1 MNTQSSVSTYGGLIK
16 TRAAELGFDACGIS
30 RAGLLEEDSNR
41 LSDWLAAGHNGSMG
55 YMANHF
61 DKRVNPALLVEGA
74 KSVISVLL
82 NYYTEKS
89 QADPNAPVIS
99 KYALGK
105 DYHYVLKERLSKL
118 LSYIQSEL
126 VPCQGR
132 AFVDSAPVLEKTLA
146 KEAGLGWIG
155 KNTLLINPRLGS
167 YIFIGEL
174 ILDVELDYDEPF
186 GNNLCGSCT
195 RCMDSCPT
203 GAIIAPSRLDA
214 RKCLSYLTIE
224 TKEEVPESLAENF
237 SNRLVG
243 CDICQ
248 QVCPWNSKAQQNEV
262 PEFLPKTE
270 LLNMSANDW
279 QQFDRQAYKRL
290 FKGTAVERAGFSRII
305 RTLGLLSGN
314 K

>member
-1 MNTQSSVSTYGGLIK
+1 MNTQSSVSTYGGLVK

-155 KNTLLINPRLGS
+155 KNTLLINPRMGS

>member
-1 MNTQSSVSTYGGLIK
+1 MNTQSEVSTYGGLIK
-16 TRAAELGFDACGIS
+16 ARAAELGFNACGIS
-30 RAGLLEEDSNR
+30 RAAFLGEDSNR
-41 LSDWLAAGHNGSMG
+41 LLNWLAAGHNGSMA

-61 DKRVNPALLVEGA
+61 EKRINPAMLVEGA
-74 KSVISVLL
+74 KSVVTVLL
-82 NYYTEKS
+82 NYYTGKS
-89 QADPNAPVIS
+89 QSDPDAPVIS

-105 DYHYVLKERLSKL
+105 DYHFVLKERLTKL
-118 LSYIQSEL
+118 LTYVQTEL
-126 VPCQGR
+126 TPCQGR

-167 YIFIGEL
+167 FLFIGEL
-174 ILDVELDYDEPF
+174 ILDLELDYDEPF
-186 GNNLCGSCT
+186 GNNLCGSCS

-203 GAIIAPSRLDA
+203 GAIIAPSQLDA

-224 TKEEVPESLAENF
+224 TKVAVPESLAENF

-262 PEFLPKTE
+262 PEFHPKTE
-270 LLNMSANDW
+270 LLNKTANEW
-279 QQFDRQAYKRL
+279 QQLERQEYKRL

-305 RTLGLLSGN
+305 RTLRLLSGN

>member
-16 TRAAELGFDACGIS
+16 TRAAELGFNACGIS

-41 LSDWLAAGHNGSMG
+41 LLDWLAAGNNGSMG

-74 KSVISVLL
+74 KSVITVLL

-105 DYHYVLKERLSKL
+105 DYHYVLKERLSNL

-126 VPCQGR
+126 IPCQGR

-248 QVCPWNSKAQQNEV
+248 QVCPWNHKAQQNEV

-270 LLNMSANDW
+270 LLNMSAMDW